1 MNPRDFT
8 ELANPCCSG
17 AVNRR
22 AFLKSAAL
30 PLGIATLGSSS
41 ILNALGEP
49 IRKEPQP
56 SSESLVTTLY
66 KSLTEEQHN
75 KICLPFG
82 HEKQFRVS
90 ANWHITKARVG
101 EDFTPD
107 QQDLIKQIFLGLHS
121 PEYQKPVFEQVAWD
135 TDEEGLED
143 CSIALF
149 GKPGDGKFEFVFTGR
164 HVTRRCDGNSVDGTA
179 FGGPIFY
186 GHQAGKYDEEAAHH
200 PGNIYWYQAKRA
212 NEAFQMLDGKQR
224 EMALLGSPRAEN
236 GTATVKLTGKS
247 SNLPGIPIGSLAK
260 DQKNH
265 VRKVIRDV
273 LAPFREKDADEALK
287 LIKENQFDALH
298 MAFYKN
304 KDLGND
310 GVWDVWQI
318 EGPSALIFFRGEP
331 HVHAY
336 VHIKENQQA

>member
-1 MNPRDFT
+1 MNPQQFT
-8 ELANPCCSG
+8 DLANHCCSKDID
-17 AVNRR
+17 RR
-22 AFLKSAAL
+22 AFLKSASL
-30 PLGIATLGSSS
+30 PLGLSALATSPLFS
-41 ILNALGEP
+41 ALAENKP
-49 IRKEPQP
+49 THHQ
-56 SSESLVTTLY
+56 SAESLVTTLY
-66 KSLTEEQHN
+66 KSLNEQQHS

-82 HEKQFRVS
+82 HKKQSQVS

-107 QQDLIKQIFLGLHS
+107 QQDLIKQIFLGLHN
-121 PEYQKPVFEQVAWD
+121 PEYQERVFEQVAWD

-149 GKPGDGKFEFVFTGR
+149 GKPGEGKFEFVFTGR
-164 HVTRRCDGNSVDGTA
+164 HVTRRCDGDSVDGAA

-200 PGNIYWYQAKRA
+200 PGNVYWYQAKRA

-224 EMALLGSPRAEN
+224 KLALLDKPRAEN
-236 GTATVKLTGKS
+236 GTATVKLTGKTKA
-247 SNLPGIPIGSLAK
+247 LPGIPMGELAP
-260 DQKNH
+260 DQRAH
-265 VRKVIRDV
+265 VRKVIGDV
-273 LAPFREKDADEALK
+273 LAPFRKKDAEEALK
-287 LIKENQFDALH
+287 LINPTQFDQLH

-336 VHIKENQQA
+336 VHIRDKPLA

>member
-1 MNPRDFT
+1 MNPQEFSD
-8 ELANPCCSG
+8 LAKNCCPK
-17 AVNRR
+17 NIDRR
-22 AFLKSAAL
+22 AFLKSASIPIGISAL
-30 PLGIATLGSSS
+30 ASSPLLS
-41 ILNALGEP
+41 ALGDASA
-49 IRKEPQP
+49 KQP
-56 SSESLVTTLY
+56 SASAESLVTTLY
-66 KSLTEEQHN
+66 KSLNEQQHA

-82 HEKQFRVS
+82 HEKQSRVS

-101 EDFTPD
+101 EDFSAD
-107 QQDLIKQIFLGLHS
+107 QQDLIKQIFLGLHN
-121 PEYQKPVFEQVAWD
+121 PEYQKRVFEQVAWD

-149 GKPGDGKFEFVFTGR
+149 GKPGEGKFEFVFTGR
-164 HVTRRCDGNSVDGTA
+164 HVTRRCDGDSVDGAA

-186 GHQAGKYDEEAAHH
+186 GHQAGKYDEEAANH
-200 PGNIYWYQAKRA
+200 PGNVYWYQAKRA

-224 EMALLGSPRAEN
+224 KLALLNKPRAEN

-247 SNLPGIPIGSLAK
+247 SDLPGIPIGELAS
-260 DQKNH
+260 DQKQH
-265 VRKVIRDV
+265 VRKVLRDV
-273 LAPFREKDADEALK
+273 LAPFRKKDADEALR
-287 LIKENQFDALH
+287 LIDPAQFDHLH

-336 VHIKENQQA
+336 IHIKDKALI